1 MVSSEGDKSPAAGEE
16 TMTDLEQ
23 FMAECEALG
32 RRADNKRGKDKKP
45 RVNSV
50 ALKTPKSTDVV
61 VPVDMTKE
69 EIEAVNAGI
78 IMSTLGPDSLCWKC
92 LNAHDNI
99 RHSCEKFKTGRPIEG
114 STYKQEKGPLGME
127 YNIRT
132 CPCFKFEYDRPQ
144 PFRDIVKIIAHWCG
158 VATATVWRNRERF
171 LEKYNKL
178 CPSCA
183 FTVLDETYEDEDDD
197 YDDDIIE

>member
-1 MVSSEGDKSPAAGEE
+1 MVVSEGDESPAAGEKI
-16 TMTDLEQ
+16 MADLEQ

-32 RRADNKRGKDKKP
+32 KRSDRKRGKDKTP

-50 ALKTPKSTDVV
+50 ELKTPKSADV
-61 VPVDMTKE
+61 VPVDLTKE

-78 IMSTLGPDSLCWKC
+78 IASSLGPDSLCWKC
-92 LNAHDNI
+92 LNAHDNV
-99 RHSCEKFKTGRPIEG
+99 RHSCEKFKTGCPIDG
-114 STYKQEKGPLGME
+114 STYKQKEGPFGTE

-158 VATATVWRNRERF
+158 VTTATVWRNRERF
-171 LEKYNKL
+171 LAIYNEM
-178 CPSCA
+178 CPECA
-183 FTVLDETYEDEDDD
+183 FTVLDETYDEEEDE

>member
-1 MVSSEGDKSPAAGEE
+1 
-16 TMTDLEQ
+16 MTDLEQ
-23 FMAECEALG
+23 FIKECEALG

-50 ALKTPKSTDVV
+50 ELKTPKSTDVV
-61 VPVDMTKE
+61 VPVDLTKE

-78 IMSTLGPDSLCWKC
+78 IASTLGPDSLCWKC

-99 RHSCEKFKTGRPIEG
+99 RHSCEKFKTGRPIDG
-114 STYKQEKGPLGME
+114 SIYKQEDGPLGTE

-183 FTVLDETYEDEDDD
+183 FTVLDETYEDEEDD
-197 YDDDIIE
+197 YDDDVIE

>member
-1 MVSSEGDKSPAAGEE
+1 MVSSEGDKSPAAGEK

-23 FMAECEALG
+23 FIKECEALG
-32 RRADNKRGKDKKP
+32 KRSDRKRGKDKKP

-50 ALKTPKSTDVV
+50 ELKTPKSTDVV
-61 VPVDMTKE
+61 IPVDLPKE

-99 RHSCEKFKTGRPIEG
+99 RHSCEKFKTGRPIDG
-114 STYKQEKGPLGME
+114 SIYKQEEGPLGTE
-127 YNIRT
+127 YNIRM

-183 FTVLDETYEDEDDD
+183 FTVLDETYDEEDE
-197 YDDDIIE
+197 YDDDVIE

>member
-1 MVSSEGDKSPAAGEE
+1 
-16 TMTDLEQ
+16 MTDLEQ
-23 FMAECEALG
+23 FIKECEALG
-32 RRADNKRGKDKKP
+32 KRSDRKRGKDKTP

-50 ALKTPKSTDVV
+50 ELKTPKSADVV
-61 VPVDMTKE
+61 TPVGLTKE

-78 IMSTLGPDSLCWKC
+78 ITSSLGPDSLCWKC

-99 RHSCEKFKTGRPIEG
+99 RHSCEKFRTGCPIDG
-114 STYKQEKGPLGME
+114 STYKQEEGPLGTE

-171 LEKYNKL
+171 LAMYNKM
-178 CPSCA
+178 CPECA
-183 FTVLDETYEDEDDD
+183 FTVLDETYNDEEDD
-197 YDDDIIE
+197 YDDDVIE

>member
-1 MVSSEGDKSPAAGEE
+1 
-16 TMTDLEQ
+16 MTDLEQ

-32 RRADNKRGKDKKP
+32 RRADRKRGKDKTP

-50 ALKTPKSTDVV
+50 ERKTPKSTDVV

-69 EIEAVNAGI
+69 EIEAINAGI

-99 RHSCEKFKTGRPIEG
+99 RHSCEKFKTGRPVEG
-114 STYKQEKGPLGME
+114 STYKQEEGPLGTE

-183 FTVLDETYEDEDDD
+183 FTVLDEDEDDD
-197 YDDDIIE
+197 YDDDVIE

>member
-1 MVSSEGDKSPAAGEE
+1 
-16 TMTDLEQ
+16 MTDLEQ
-23 FMAECEALG
+23 FIKECEALG
-32 RRADNKRGKDKKP
+32 KRSDNKRGKDKKP

-50 ALKTPKSTDVV
+50 ELKTPKSTDVV
-61 VPVDMTKE
+61 VPVDLTKE
-69 EIEAVNAGI
+69 EIEAINAGI

-99 RHSCEKFKTGRPIEG
+99 RHSCEKFKTGRPIDG

-197 YDDDIIE
+197 YGDDIIE

>member
-1 MVSSEGDKSPAAGEE
+1 
-16 TMTDLEQ
+16 MTDLEQ

-32 RRADNKRGKDKKP
+32 RRADRKRGKDKTP

-50 ALKTPKSTDVV
+50 ERKTPKSTDVV
-61 VPVDMTKE
+61 VPVDLTKE
-69 EIEAVNAGI
+69 EIEAINAGI

-99 RHSCEKFKTGRPIEG
+99 RHSCEKFKTGCPIDG

-171 LEKYNKL
+171 LAMYNEM
-178 CPSCA
+178 CPECA
-183 FTVLDETYEDEDDD
+183 FTVLDETYEDEEDE
-197 YDDDIIE
+197 YDDDVIE

>member
-1 MVSSEGDKSPAAGEE
+1 
-16 TMTDLEQ
+16 MTDLEQ

-32 RRADNKRGKDKKP
+32 KRSDRKRGKDKTP

-50 ALKTPKSTDVV
+50 ERKLSKAAEAV
-61 VPVDMTKE
+61 VPVDLTKE

-99 RHSCEKFKTGRPIEG
+99 RHSCEKFKTGCPIDG

-171 LEKYNKL
+171 LTMYNEM
-178 CPSCA
+178 CPECA
-183 FTVLDETYEDEDDD
+183 FTVLDETYEDEEDE